1 MFRMPIVPKSV
12 DPTHQ
17 VEAPYMIGASSVNNQ
32 TFSSRRVATWYTTSP
47 SGPLRRRRR
56 EPDAGRQP
64 SQRRGYHGAVLC
76 EIPKL
81 PNQEKERQG
90 EKSFVDQG
98 SMSSSWSVPAYL
110 PSTPTR

>member
-1 MFRMPIVPKSV
+1 MVHDEPEWPITK
-12 DPTHQ
+12 
-17 VEAPYMIGASSVNNQ
+17 AAAG
-32 TFSSRRVATWYTTSP
+32 
-47 SGPLRRRRR
+47 
-56 EPDAGRQP
+56 AGRRTP
-64 SQRRGYHGAVLC
+64 TIPTAGYHGAVLC